1 MNEEDKTA
9 GKEWQQAID
18 DYLAA
23 SRSDPIRK

>member
-1 MNEEDKTA
+1 MNEGDKTA

-23 SRSDPIRK
+23 SRPGIKH